1 MGVEPVSGKR
11 KYATRTFRGGTRKAA
26 EALARMVTEVGGGS
40 HAAYDATVADLIRQW
55 LDLVNEEL
63 SPSTLRGDR
72 RIVRSDVLPALGD
85 VKLARPRTAQLDR
98 FYAELRDNGGKD
110 ASRLAPATVRQT
122 HAILRRALQQGMR
135 WGWIS
140 TNPAVLA
147 SPPRVRS
154 HPMAPPAPA
163 DVIRLIERTE
173 IDDPEFGCFFL
184 LAATTGARRGELCA
198 PRWSDAD
205 SSGALT
211 IQRSIV
217 EAVDGTIV
225 EKDTKTHASRRI
237 ALGAGPDL
245 CWPNIASTAISG
257 RWRAV

>member
-11 KYATRTFRGGTRKAA
+11 KYATRAFRGGTRKAA

-40 HAAYDATVADLIRQW
+40 HAAYDATVADLIRR
-55 LDLVNEEL
+55 
-63 SPSTLRGDR
+63 STLRGDR

-110 ASRLAPATVRQT
+110 ASRLVPATVRQT
-122 HAILRRALQQGMR
+122 HAMLRRALQQGMR

-163 DVIRLIERTE
+163 DVIRFIERTE

-198 PRWSDAD
+198 LRWSDTD

-225 EKDTKTHASRRI
+225 EKDTKTQASRRI

>member
-11 KYATRTFRGGTRKAA
+11 KYATRAFRGGTRKAA

-40 HAAYDATVADLIRQW
+40 HAAYDATVADLIRR
-55 LDLVNEEL
+55 
-63 SPSTLRGDR
+63 STLRGDR

-163 DVIRLIERTE
+163 DVIRFIERTE

-198 PRWSDAD
+198 LRWSDAD

-211 IQRSIV
+211 SQRSIL

-225 EKDTKTHASRRI
+225 EKDTKTQASRRI